1 MNMNR
6 VFWLAAVPSVLVLG
20 ACDLREA
27 PGGMDAGGPV
37 IPSVAGYAG
46 GERILFIHT
55 EASDRAVADT
65 LTAMMRSPVL
75 LVPELARVPES
86 ALANVY
92 VFANGVQPRGER
104 GPFEYQPDVF
114 DAPPGTSG
122 YRPLRAVNL
131 VTWADPARARVLR
144 SAAEVLEAE
153 ERGEVTIER
162 PGAVVNMPFL
172 TWPGG
177 GER

>member
-1 MNMNR
+1 MKR
-6 VFWLAAVPSVLVLG
+6 AFWLAAVPSVLALG

-27 PGGMDAGGPV
+27 PRGMDAGGPV
-37 IPSVAGYAG
+37 VPSVAGYAD

-55 EASDRAVADT
+55 EASDPAVADT
-65 LTAMMRSPVL
+65 LTAMMKSPVL
-75 LVPELARVPES
+75 VVPQLADAPEA

-114 DAPPGTSG
+114 DAPPGTAG
-122 YRPLRAVNL
+122 YSPLRAVNL
-131 VTWADPARARVLR
+131 VTWTDPRQARVLK
-144 SAAEVLEAE
+144 SAAEVRAAE
-153 ERGEVTIER
+153 ERGEITIER